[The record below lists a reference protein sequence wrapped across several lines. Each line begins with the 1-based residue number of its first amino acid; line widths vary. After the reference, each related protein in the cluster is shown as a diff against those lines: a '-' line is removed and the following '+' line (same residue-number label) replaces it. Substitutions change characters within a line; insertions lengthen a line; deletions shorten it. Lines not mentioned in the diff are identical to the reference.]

1 MIKKMDR
8 SKNISK
14 LCLLSR
20 LILIFLAII
29 ADILIPD
36 HQADAFFSNI
46 LIKYFQLNNNNNH
59 TALNYHDNHYLN
71 PKTNVG
77 HDDVSLTDKWISVVM
92 KPFISWDSQYFL
104 TIAHNGY
111 YSNESMLAFFPF
123 FPGLV
128 RLVGWYLLRPISCLL
143 SLNLSLISLISISAF
158 IINLICFLN
167 SGHLLYKLTMHLFN
181 DQNMSATVVLLFAYN
196 PASIFY
202 TAFYTESLFTMLTLW
217 ALSLLYIGQNIFL
230 ATLLFSLSAFTRS
243 NGKLIFF
250 FFTIINF
257 RIY

>member
-1 MIKKMDR
+1 MVR
-8 SKNISK
+8 SKNLLK
-14 LCLLSR
+14 LCLFSR
-20 LILIFLAII
+20 LLLISLAII

-36 HQADAFFSNI
+36 HLADAFYSNV
-46 LIKYFQLNNNNNH
+46 LIKYFQLNNNHNQ
-59 TALNYHDNHYLN
+59 TALNHDFD
-71 PKTNVG
+71 PKTNAG
-77 HDDVSLTDKWISVVM
+77 HSLLYSSLTDKWITVLM

-111 YSNESMLAFFPF
+111 YSTESMLAFFPF
-123 FPGLV
+123 FPWLV
-128 RLVGWYLLRPISCLL
+128 RFVGLYLLMPISCLL

-158 IINLICFLN
+158 IINLICFII

-181 DQNMSATVVLLFAYN
+181 DENMSYTIVLLFAYN

-202 TAFYTESLFTMLTLW
+202 TAFYTESLFTMLTLM

-243 NGKLIFF
+243 NGKDFL
-250 FFTIINF
+250 NF
-257 RIY
+257 RIQFINIIFLLL